1 MLDKIK
7 KSMRISHDK
16 LDDSIT
22 DDIEICKKEL
32 EMAGV
37 YCKDTDPLLQKAC
50 ELYAKWQND
59 YGGKGERYEKAYNKL
74 KDAMALYGDYIV
86 QRDSNVNN

>member
-7 KSMRISHDK
+7 KTMRISHDK
-16 LDDSIT
+16 LDDSIR

-37 YCKDTDPLLQKAC
+37 YAKDADQLLQKAC
-50 ELYAKWQND
+50 ELYVKWQND

-74 KDAMALYGDYIV
+74 KDAMALCGDY
-86 QRDSNVNN
+86 NVRPTD